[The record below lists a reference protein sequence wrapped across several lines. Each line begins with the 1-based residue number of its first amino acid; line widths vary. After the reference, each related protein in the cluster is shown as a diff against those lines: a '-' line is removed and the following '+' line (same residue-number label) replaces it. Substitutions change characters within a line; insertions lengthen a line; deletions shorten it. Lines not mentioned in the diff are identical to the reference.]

1 MTTELNDVDDAKLWP
16 PNVEKLFIQLM
27 VDEMVKGNMQEGIF
41 HKRIWDKILEEL
53 NKQSKRNYKFPQVK
67 TKFNR
72 LRQRHRIF
80 SQLLQHTGLGWDAE
94 TNTVSGS
101 DEVWMNVLA
110 VSEVFAY

>member
-1 MTTELNDVDDAKLWP
+1 MTTELNDADDVKLWP

-27 VDEMVKGNMQEGIF
+27 VKEMFKGNMQESVF
-41 HKRIWDKILEEL
+41 HKRIWDKILEGL
-53 NKQSKRNYKFPQVK
+53 NRQTKRNYKFPQVK
-67 TKFNR
+67 TKFNW
-72 LRQRHRIF
+72 LRQRHHIF
-80 SQLLQHTGLGWDAE
+80 SQLLQHTGFGWDAE